1 MMRRGGHETE
11 YQETILF
18 ELNRVKCTRDAGEVL
33 EDLGG
38 IGSLGGPWWNCMNHA
53 GLTSTDE
60 NHQTDVGGE
69 RE

>member
-1 MMRRGGHETE
+1 MRRGGHETE

-38 IGSLGGPWWNCMNHA
+38 IA
-53 GLTSTDE
+53 
-60 NHQTDVGGE
+60 
-69 RE
+69 